1 MVTFKSNQR
10 AQLHDMLGIMSH
22 GSRAILQ
29 LAAVISKRAWGI
41 LGYLSWLLVSM
52 ASLKSCV
59 PIMKSSLTVLYCVL
73 YYGWRGSGIRK

>member
-22 GSRAILQ
+22 GSHPILQ
-29 LAAVISKRAWGI
+29 LAAVISKRAWGV
-41 LGYLSWLLVSM
+41 LGYLSWLL

-59 PIMKSSLTVLYCVL
+59 PIMKSSLTVLCSVL
-73 YYGWRGSGIRK
+73 YYGWRGSGIRKL